1 VLGQHCFDNQFVFP
15 VEALTK
21 NLDILK
27 YRMQICRY
35 KLENNTLNSVLDS
48 DYEKDMLKGTEVL
61 FGEKVLMPW

>member
-27 YRMQICRY
+27 YRNKRCKSVGIEIDRFFLY
-35 KLENNTLNSVLDS
+35 KSQLRLITLSRDFLD
-48 DYEKDMLKGTEVL
+48 DLL
-61 FGEKVLMPW
+61 I

>member
-27 YRMQICRY
+27 YRNKRCKSVDTSLKI
-35 KLENNTLNSVLDS
+35 TL
-48 DYEKDMLKGTEVL
+48 
-61 FGEKVLMPW
+61 

>member
-27 YRMQICRY
+27 YCRY
-35 KLENNTLNSVLDS
+35 KLGNNTLNSVLDS
-48 DYEKDMLKGTEVL
+48 DSNKTIMK
-61 FGEKVLMPW
+61 KIC